1 MLSVWSGVPYPPA
14 RLYVT
19 LLIMLVFV
27 TATVAAVRRRFG
39 DRLLAD
45 IAATLGVFLLII
57 GSIVYTVAFR
67 GLRPL
72 EIVVAWALSGPA
84 IAWFMWRL
92 NAIMTRPLIVLEDL
106 GESIKRGQWAA
117 VLATNVRQAGAA
129 IGHSSQTGNVQAAL
143 QDVAV
148 LVVETQRTSHALL
161 DAATGVAHI
170 ATNVADGADQV
181 TAALGRL
188 TRASGGNTV
197 AARRIRDAASQL
209 ASAAAQVAGAARE
222 TLSISGD
229 VDGRTQAGV
238 AGAVAATER
247 VVEIAGASRD
257 AVDALAALRSA
268 AGSAADVTAEIAE
281 IAQQTNL
288 LALNAAI
295 EAARAGV
302 EGRGFGV
309 VAAEVRQLSRR
320 ASEALKR
327 VKALLDEITA
337 KTDGVEQQMT
347 SARRSAEA
355 GEGTMKE
362 ALGVFQEIAQRVQ
375 RTVALAQTAVE
386 AAAVTESLVVE
397 LGGTAELVVQVAES
411 TASETAKVETATVGQ
426 RALTEHLRTTGS
438 ALEKSAQ
445 SLRDVVAR
453 FGDRSRDGVLVTRP
467 TPATIQADA
476 A

>member
-1 MLSVWSGVPYPPA
+1 MSSVWSGVPYPPA

-19 LLIMLVFV
+19 LLVMLVAV
-27 TATVAAVRRRFG
+27 TATVASVRRKFG

-72 EIVVAWALSGPA
+72 EVGIAWVLSGPA
-84 IAWFMWRL
+84 IAWFVWRL

-106 GESIKRGQWAA
+106 GESIKRGQWGA
-117 VLATNVRQAGAA
+117 VLAANVRQAGAVV
-129 IGHSSQTGNVQAAL
+129 GHSSQTGNVQAAI

-181 TAALGRL
+181 TASLGRL

-209 ASAAAQVAGAARE
+209 ARAAAQVAGAARE
-222 TLSISGD
+222 TLGISGD

-238 AGAVAATER
+238 AGAVAATGR

-327 VKALLDEITA
+327 VKALLEEITA

-355 GEGTMKE
+355 GEETMKE

-397 LGGTAELVVQVAES
+397 LGATAELVVKVAES
-411 TASETAKVETATVGQ
+411 TASETAQVESATVGQ
-426 RALTEHLRTTGS
+426 RALTEHLRTTGT
-438 ALEKSAQ
+438 ALEQSAR

-453 FGDRSRDGVLVTRP
+453 FGDGPRDGVAAGRP
-467 TPATIQADA
+467 TLTPLEADA